1 METTIRKDSS
11 TQVTVILDGRLDTL
25 ATQQAEV
32 DVEPLYNYSD
42 VDVIIDCSHLDYISS
57 SGLRLFMSI
66 NQHCRAN
73 HCSVYITGI
82 KDKVRDVFQAT
93 GFVHL
98 FQFK

>member
-25 ATQQAEV
+25 ATQQAEIA
-32 DVEPLYNYSD
+32 VEPLYSDSD
-42 VDVIIDCSHLDYISS
+42 VDVIIDCSRLDYISS

-73 HCSVYITGI
+73 QCSVYITGI